1 MTTIQVELEGRD
13 TRVWIDGKEFT
24 NHVTTVVLFPAGK
37 VHVRVMERPLQ
48 VKGHSI
54 AAHWIKGVRP

>member
-1 MTTIQVELEGRD
+1 MNTIQVNLEGRD

-24 NHVTTVVLFPAGK
+24 KHVTTVVLFPAGE
-37 VHVRVMERPLQ
+37 VHVRVMERPLHI
-48 VKGHSI
+48 KGRRL